1 MSRIEVNVK
10 ISDLEYV
17 RFDFW
22 LKETT
27 LYLDKLLLLNR
38 ESTRHKLKVDFK
50 NSYSRVLDRE
60 YGIKEEPDVPIEVQ
74 MEALRIARSMLK
86 VERWK

>member
-1 MSRIEVNVK
+1 MNVK